1 MEKNF
6 KVWIRIS
13 TLSYFKKVFKGD
25 YNMKEDE
32 VFSQES
38 VRKEILNQVKEIGT
52 FLIEKNRKYGNSAI
66 QPTRIF
72 SKASDEEQ
80 IMVRLDDKLSRLQ
93 SGQCDDDEDVIL
105 DIIGYLIIL
114 RTMRV
119 LKNNSKHANEETIIT
134 AE

>member
-1 MEKNF
+1 
-6 KVWIRIS
+6 
-13 TLSYFKKVFKGD
+13 
-25 YNMKEDE
+25 MKEDE

-80 IMVRLDDKLSRLQ
+80 IMVRLDDKLSRHQ

-105 DIIGYLIIL
+105 DIIGYLILL

>member
-1 MEKNF
+1 
-6 KVWIRIS
+6 
-13 TLSYFKKVFKGD
+13 
-25 YNMKEDE
+25 MKEDE
-32 VFSQES
+32 VFSQDS

-72 SKASDEEQ
+72 SKASNEEQ

-105 DIIGYLIIL
+105 DIIGYLILL
-114 RTMRV
+114 RTMRA
-119 LKNNSKHANEETIIT
+119 LKTSIKEEQVT
-134 AE
+134 E

>member
-1 MEKNF
+1 
-6 KVWIRIS
+6 
-13 TLSYFKKVFKGD
+13 
-25 YNMKEDE
+25 MKEDE

-105 DIIGYLIIL
+105 DIIGYLILL

-119 LKNNSKHANEETIIT
+119 LKNNSKHTNEETIIT

>member
-1 MEKNF
+1 
-6 KVWIRIS
+6 
-13 TLSYFKKVFKGD
+13 
-25 YNMKEDE
+25 MKDTNEA
-32 VFSQES
+32 FSQEA
-38 VRKEILNQVKEIGT
+38 VREEILNQVKEIGK

-93 SGQCDDDEDVIL
+93 SGQCDDDEDVIQ
-105 DIIGYLIIL
+105 DIIGYLIL
-114 RTMRV
+114 LKTMRS
-119 LKNNSKHANEETIIT
+119 LKAKAKVESQQ

>member
-1 MEKNF
+1 
-6 KVWIRIS
+6 
-13 TLSYFKKVFKGD
+13 
-25 YNMKEDE
+25 MKDTNEA
-32 VFSQES
+32 FSQEA
-38 VRKEILNQVKEIGT
+38 VKEEILNQVKEIGK

-105 DIIGYLIIL
+105 DIIGYLILL
-114 RTMRV
+114 RTMRA
-119 LKNNSKHANEETIIT
+119 LKTSIKEDQVTE
-134 AE
+134 

>member
-1 MEKNF
+1 
-6 KVWIRIS
+6 
-13 TLSYFKKVFKGD
+13 
-25 YNMKEDE
+25 MKEDE
-32 VFSQES
+32 VLSQDS

-105 DIIGYLIIL
+105 DIIGYLILL
-114 RTMRV
+114 RTMRA
-119 LKNNSKHANEETIIT
+119 LKTSIKEEQVT
-134 AE
+134 E

>member
-1 MEKNF
+1 
-6 KVWIRIS
+6 
-13 TLSYFKKVFKGD
+13 
-25 YNMKEDE
+25 MKEDE
-32 VFSQES
+32 VFSQDS

-105 DIIGYLIIL
+105 DIIGYLILL
-114 RTMRV
+114 RTMRA
-119 LKNNSKHANEETIIT
+119 LKTSIKEEQVT
-134 AE
+134 E

>member
-1 MEKNF
+1 
-6 KVWIRIS
+6 
-13 TLSYFKKVFKGD
+13 
-25 YNMKEDE
+25 MKEDE
-32 VFSQES
+32 AFSQEA
-38 VRKEILNQVKEIGT
+38 VKEEILNQVKEIGK

-105 DIIGYLIIL
+105 DIIGYLILL
-114 RTMRV
+114 RTMRA
-119 LKNNSKHANEETIIT
+119 LKSSTEEEQVT
-134 AE
+134 E

>member
-1 MEKNF
+1 MRDTNEA
-6 KVWIRIS
+6 
-13 TLSYFKKVFKGD
+13 
-25 YNMKEDE
+25 
-32 VFSQES
+32 FSQEA
-38 VRKEILNQVKEIGT
+38 VKEEILNQVKEIGK

-105 DIIGYLIIL
+105 DIIGYLILL
-114 RTMRV
+114 RTMRA
-119 LKNNSKHANEETIIT
+119 LKSSTKEEQVT
-134 AE
+134 E

>member
-1 MEKNF
+1 
-6 KVWIRIS
+6 
-13 TLSYFKKVFKGD
+13 
-25 YNMKEDE
+25 MKEDE
-32 VFSQES
+32 VFSQDS

-93 SGQCDDDEDVIL
+93 SGQCDDDEDIIL
-105 DIIGYLIIL
+105 DIIGYLILL
-114 RTMRV
+114 RTMRA
-119 LKNNSKHANEETIIT
+119 LKTSIKEEQVT
-134 AE
+134 E